1 MTLTTDQLSQFIDN
15 YAEYIVERLD
25 TKSLEMMVYDL
36 LVKEYSKYTEEEIVG
51 EIVELYGDEVA
62 TDLLEQVQSLYSFTL
77 MIISTLTKKG
87 KTPAPYQIGKERAEV
102 QHPEGRFIVWTYHK
116 KVIVDNKVMYQYSP
130 LRYNKE
136 VARFKSKKDA
146 KEFGRYLMGL

>member
-62 TDLLEQVQSLYSFTL
+62 TDLLEQV
-77 MIISTLTKKG
+77 
-87 KTPAPYQIGKERAEV
+87 
-102 QHPEGRFIVWTYHK
+102 
-116 KVIVDNKVMYQYSP
+116 
-130 LRYNKE
+130 
-136 VARFKSKKDA
+136 
-146 KEFGRYLMGL
+146 

>member
-36 LVKEYSKYTEEEIVG
+36 LVREYSKYTEEEIVG

-62 TDLLEQVQSLYSFTL
+62 TDLLEQV
-77 MIISTLTKKG
+77 
-87 KTPAPYQIGKERAEV
+87 
-102 QHPEGRFIVWTYHK
+102 
-116 KVIVDNKVMYQYSP
+116 
-130 LRYNKE
+130 
-136 VARFKSKKDA
+136 
-146 KEFGRYLMGL
+146 

>member
-36 LVKEYSKYTEEEIVG
+36 LVREYSNYTEEEIVG

-62 TDLLEQVQSLYSFTL
+62 TDLLEQV
-77 MIISTLTKKG
+77 
-87 KTPAPYQIGKERAEV
+87 
-102 QHPEGRFIVWTYHK
+102 
-116 KVIVDNKVMYQYSP
+116 
-130 LRYNKE
+130 
-136 VARFKSKKDA
+136 
-146 KEFGRYLMGL
+146 

>member
-36 LVKEYSKYTEEEIVG
+36 LVKEYSNYTEEEIVG

-62 TDLLEQVQSLYSFTL
+62 TDLLEQVQSLYSFTF
-77 MIISTLTKKG
+77 
-87 KTPAPYQIGKERAEV
+87 TPNSHDCSYTE
-102 QHPEGRFIVWTYHK
+102 
-116 KVIVDNKVMYQYSP
+116 
-130 LRYNKE
+130 
-136 VARFKSKKDA
+136 
-146 KEFGRYLMGL
+146 

>member
-36 LVKEYSKYTEEEIVG
+36 LVKEYSNYTEEEIVG

-62 TDLLEQVQSLYSFTL
+62 TDLLEQV
-77 MIISTLTKKG
+77 
-87 KTPAPYQIGKERAEV
+87 
-102 QHPEGRFIVWTYHK
+102 
-116 KVIVDNKVMYQYSP
+116 
-130 LRYNKE
+130 
-136 VARFKSKKDA
+136 
-146 KEFGRYLMGL
+146 